1 MVWRRRSETPHPHK
15 SRDRGPDSRPP
26 HVRRGP
32 GTHQDSASQRLGRY
46 HHPRPVFH
54 GGHPADLG
62 CHCLLFFIH
71 WLESAICLAWAIVN
85 LLGLLARERTRIEM
99 WAPRGFKKHILP
111 KELKPDGPLLRW
123 TWFEGTEVSKK
134 GWIMALIVLLNLFLK
149 RIFPLFPLKLF
160 LWKKEWNYSLSIL
173 KKKKKSK
180 SSGEKPS
187 CLGWEWPGR
196 KWSRHSVISTC
207 PAFIPFLQLH
217 SIFRRKSPPSHSV
230 CMVQKGLKVYTVSR
244 NGGWSIRPVYPF
256 GNSSWAKDGYMNYA
270 NPIQL
275 KPVILLKRVRKVTLL
290 WEWS

>member
-62 CHCLLFFIH
+62 CHRLLFFIH

-173 KKKKKSK
+173 KKKKKIKKLRRETILSRMRVARKKVK
-180 SSGEKPS
+180 SAFCNLYLPS
-187 CLGWEWPGR
+187 LHTLLTTTLYFPKE
-196 KWSRHSVISTC
+196 ISTFSFSLHGSKGTKGIHC
-207 PAFIPFLQLH
+207 LQEWRLVNQT
-217 SIFRRKSPPSHSV
+217 SLS
-230 CMVQKGLKVYTVSR
+230 
-244 NGGWSIRPVYPF
+244 
-256 GNSSWAKDGYMNYA
+256 
-270 NPIQL
+270 
-275 KPVILLKRVRKVTLL
+275 L
-290 WEWS
+290 WQ